1 MCAPGGADPGVFQ
14 VHPTATGVSGTACS
28 GMAFDVTLSDPTLGR
43 LRFTP
48 RGGAHV
54 LLPGN
59 NAFCQVAVTFDV
71 VKLPAV
77 DIDPVT
83 TGVQTAQIVDN
94 TQYFGPII
102 ASGRGSS
109 IPITVLKSTP
119 KIVTTASPDITLG
132 GQVTDTAM
140 VGDLVNPQPAAVD
153 FRLYGP
159 DGVSCSRAPV
169 FESLSKPY
177 TAAGAR
183 VTSDAFTPTLAGT
196 YRWRATYRGDA
207 NNEAVTG
214 ACGEASEMVRVTED
228 VCQRNWGC
236 R

>member
-1 MCAPGGADPGVFQ
+1 MNVPLTRMIARIVPASAALIAMLLLAPGAAQAGIASGAGPIFPAVSTVGQTTTGSIELRNDNTKSQRHADQHDLQSRRPLPCPAGDPGITLIPTCGQQGAFSVCAPGGADPGVFQ

-43 LRFTP
+43 LRITP

-119 KIVTTASPDITLG
+119 KIVTTACRTRR
-132 GQVTDTAM
+132 
-140 VGDLVNPQPAAVD
+140 PAPA
-153 FRLYGP
+153 
-159 DGVSCSRAPV
+159 
-169 FESLSKPY
+169 
-177 TAAGAR
+177 
-183 VTSDAFTPTLAGT
+183 
-196 YRWRATYRGDA
+196 
-207 NNEAVTG
+207 
-214 ACGEASEMVRVTED
+214 
-228 VCQRNWGC
+228 
-236 R
+236 